1 MVIINKRDN
10 IGVMEDGHKQAL
22 RDIKCGED
30 IIKYGYPIG
39 HATVDIAKGDTVHS
53 HNLKTNLS
61 GLNEYTYNPKL
72 TDLPKGTGGTTG
84 GTFMGYKR
92 IDGQVGIR
100 NEIWV
105 LATVGCINKSCEI
118 LAKKANE
125 MYSDMTDGFYTFPH
139 PCGCSQLGQDHETAQ
154 RTLAGLVRNPNAAG
168 VLVVGLGCENNSVAE
183 FKKVLGDYNPERV
196 KFMITQELDDEFEVG
211 LQLLGEL
218 TEYAKGFK
226 REPCDVSN
234 LTIGLKCGGSDAF
247 SGITANPA
255 VGVFSDMLIS
265 NGGSTV
271 LTEVPEMFGAET
283 ILMDR
288 CINEDVFNKTV
299 ALINNYKKYYIRYN
313 QPIYEN
319 PSLGNKA
326 GGITTLEEKSLGCTQ
341 KGGTANVVDVIG
353 IGEQAKV
360 KGLTLLDGPGNDIV
374 ASTGCTAAGCQM
386 VLFTTGR
393 GTPYGAPVPTV
404 KIATNRTLAMKK
416 PHWIDFNADI
426 GSDANA
432 GQLLYDFVIE
442 VASGRRINNELY
454 GYREIAVFKDG
465 ITQ

>member
-1 MVIINKRDN
+1 MVIIHKNDN
-10 IGVMEDGHKQAL
+10 VGVMDNGHKQAL
-22 RDIKCGED
+22 CDIADGEN

-39 HATVDIAKGDTVHS
+39 HATEDIKKGDTVHS
-53 HNLKTNLS
+53 HNMKTNLS
-61 GLNEYTYNPKL
+61 GLSEYKYTPKL
-72 TDLPKGTGGTTG
+72 HDLPKGNG
-84 GTFMGYKR
+84 GTFMGFR
-92 IDGQVGIR
+92 RSDGQVGIR
-100 NEIWV
+100 NEIWII
-105 LATVGCINKSCEI
+105 ATVGCINKSCEI
-118 LAKKANE
+118 LAKRGNE
-125 MYSDMTDGFYTFPH
+125 IYSGMTDGFYTFPH
-139 PCGCSQLGQDHETAQ
+139 PCGCSQLGSDHETAQ
-154 RTLAGLVRNPNAAG
+154 KTLAGLVNNPNAAG
-168 VLVVGLGCENNSVAE
+168 VLVVGLGCENNNVDE
-183 FKKVLGDYNPERV
+183 FKKVLGDYNPDRV

-211 LQLLGEL
+211 VKLLGEL
-218 TEYAKGFK
+218 AEYAAKFT
-226 REPCDVSN
+226 REECDVSN
-234 LTIGLKCGGSDAF
+234 LKIGLKCGGSDAF

-255 VGVFSDMLIS
+255 VGGFADILIS

-299 ALINNYKKYYIRYN
+299 DLINNYKKYYIRYN

-353 IGEQAKV
+353 IGDKV
-360 KGLTLLDGPGNDIV
+360 KTQGLTLLDGPGNDIV

-404 KIATNRTLAMKK
+404 KIATNRALATKK
-416 PHWIDFNADI
+416 PHWIDFNADVDGI
-426 GSDANA
+426 DAA
-432 GQLLYDFVIE
+432 QLLYDYVIE
-442 VASGRRINNELY
+442 VASGRQINNELY

>member
-10 IGVMEDGHKQAL
+10 VGVMENGHKQAL
-22 RDIKCGED
+22 CDINNGEN

-39 HATVDIAKGDTVHS
+39 HATEDIKKGETVHT
-53 HNLKTNLS
+53 HNMKTNLS
-61 GLNEYTYNPKL
+61 GLSEYTYNPKL
-72 TDLPKGTGGTTG
+72 NNLPKGNG
-84 GTFMGYKR
+84 GTFMGYR
-92 IDGQVGIR
+92 RTDGQVGIR
-100 NEIWV
+100 NEIWII
-105 LATVGCINKSCEI
+105 ATVGCINKSCEI
-118 LAKKANE
+118 LAKRGNE
-125 MYSDMTDGFYTFPH
+125 IYAGMTDGFYTFPH

-154 RTLAGLVRNPNAAG
+154 KTLAGLVKNPNAAG
-168 VLVVGLGCENNSVAE
+168 VLIVGLGCENNSVDE
-183 FKKVLGDYNPERV
+183 FKKVVGDYNPDRV
-196 KFMITQELDDEFEVG
+196 KFMITQELEDEFEVG
-211 LQLLGEL
+211 VQLLGEL
-218 TEYAKGFK
+218 AEYVSQFK

-234 LTIGLKCGGSDAF
+234 LKIGLKCGGSDAF

-255 VGVFSDMLIS
+255 VGGFSDILIS

-288 CINEDVFNKTV
+288 CINEEIFNKTV
-299 ALINNYKKYYIRYN
+299 DLINNYKKYYMRYN

-341 KGGTANVVDVIG
+341 KGGTANVADVIA
-353 IGEQAKV
+353 IGDQV
-360 KGLTLLDGPGNDIV
+360 KTQGLTLLDGPGNDIV

-393 GTPYGAPVPTV
+393 GTPYGAPVPTM
-404 KIATNRTLAMKK
+404 KIATNRKLANKK
-416 PHWIDFNADI
+416 PHWIDFNADL
-426 GSDANA
+426 DNA
-432 GQLLYDFVIE
+432 DTAQLLYDFVIE
-442 VASGRRINNELY
+442 VASGRLINNEIY